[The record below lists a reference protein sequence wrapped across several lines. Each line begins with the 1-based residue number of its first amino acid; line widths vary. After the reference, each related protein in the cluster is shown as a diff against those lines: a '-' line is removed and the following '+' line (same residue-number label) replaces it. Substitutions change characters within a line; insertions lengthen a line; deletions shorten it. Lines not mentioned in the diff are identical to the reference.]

1 MKKGFHSKKLGDVCD
16 VLTRGISPKY
26 MEDGGICVLN
36 QKCIRNHAVSLEPSR
51 RHDIS
56 IKNVPNER
64 FVQLGD
70 VLVNSTGTGTLGRV
84 AQIRDLL
91 PEQTTVDSHV
101 TIVRPNKDLFH
112 LDFFGYAMIMIEE
125 EIKNAGEGCGGQT
138 ELARSA
144 LAEKFFVRFPE
155 DAAEQKRIVS
165 ILDESFEAIDIA
177 KANTEK
183 NLQNARALFESE
195 LNACISQCNENWKA
209 QRLDEICN
217 IVGGGT
223 PSKDNE
229 EYYGGSIPWA
239 TVRDLKSDTLTST
252 EHTITSDAVK
262 KSSTKIIPG
271 KNVVIAT
278 RVGLGKICL
287 LEQDTAI
294 NQDLRGI
301 VPKDNSIIS
310 SHFLFWWFKSIA
322 QMIVAEGTGATVQ
335 GVKLPFIKSL
345 KIPIPPTE
353 NQNIIV
359 NKLDSIKKKSEHL
372 ETIYQKKLV
381 ALEELKKSL
390 LHQAFNGEL

>member
-1 MKKGFHSKKLGDVCD
+1 MIKEWKTKSFVECIEKPPKHTKVLRKNFLQQGDYPI
-16 VLTRGISPKY
+16 ISQEIGLINGYWKD
-26 MEDGGICVLN
+26 E
-36 QKCIRNHAVSLEPSR
+36 K
-51 RHDIS
+51 
-56 IKNVPNER
+56 
-64 FVQLGD
+64 
-70 VLVNSTGTGTLGRV
+70 
-84 AQIRDLL
+84 DLL
-91 PEQTTVDSHV
+91 AFEKPVIIFGDHTKIIKYVDFNFVAGADGVKILQTKDF
-101 TIVRPNKDLFH
+101 IVPR
-112 LDFFGYAMIMIEE
+112 FFFYFLTSVNIKPLGYARHYRLL
-125 EIKNAGEGCGGQT
+125 K
-138 ELARSA
+138 ELQIS
-144 LAEKFFVRFPE
+144 FPE
-155 DAAEQKRIVS
+155 NIREQKRIVS